1 MAGHSKWANIKHRKG
16 AQDAKRGKIFTK
28 LIREITVAAKGSGG
42 GDPSNN
48 PSLRTAIDKALGAN
62 MKRDTIDNTIKKA
75 TGTLDGVTYEEVRY
89 EGYGPGGTAVMVNCL
104 TDNRNRT
111 VADVRHAFSKHAG
124 NLGTDGSVAYL
135 FRKVGI
141 ISFSSDSN
149 EDQVMEVAMEAG
161 AEDVVTNDDGS
172 IDVFTQPDDYLAV
185 KDAMLAAGLE
195 PENAD
200 VTMHA
205 DTKTA
210 LDVEAAEKMLKLIDR
225 LEDLDDVQDVYSN
238 ADISDD
244 IMNSLGEM

>member
-28 LIREITVAAKGSGG
+28 MIREITVAAKGSGG
-42 GDPSNN
+42 GDPANN

-75 TGTLDGVTYEEVRY
+75 IGAVDGVVYEEVRY

-111 VADVRHAFSKHAG
+111 VADVRHAFSKAGG
-124 NLGTDGSVAYL
+124 NLGTDGSVAYM

-141 ISFSSDSN
+141 ISYSN
-149 EDQVMEVAMEAG
+149 AVDEDALMEVAMEAG

-172 IDVFTQPDDYLAV
+172 IDVFTTPEDYMTV
-185 KDAMLAAGLE
+185 KEAMVAAGLE
-195 PENAD
+195 PENAE

-205 DTKTA
+205 DVKTE
-210 LDVEAAEKMLKLIDR
+210 LDADAAEKMLKLIDR

-244 IMNSLGEM
+244 IMTALDA

>member
-28 LIREITVAAKGSGG
+28 LIREITVAAKGPGG
-42 GDPSNN
+42 GDVANN
-48 PSLRTAIDKALGAN
+48 PSLRAAIDKALGAN

-75 TGTLDGVTYEEVRY
+75 IGALDGDNYEQVRY

-111 VADVRHAFSKHAG
+111 VADVRHAFSKHGG

-141 ISFSSDSN
+141 ISFPNGVN
-149 EDQVMEVAMEAG
+149 EDVVIEAAMEAG

-172 IDVFTQPDDYLAV
+172 IDVFTAPEDYLNV
-185 KDAMLAAGLE
+185 KEAMVAAGLE
-195 PENAD
+195 PESAE

-205 DTKTA
+205 DTKTE
-210 LDVEAAEKMLKLIDR
+210 LDAEAAEKMLKLIDR

-238 ADISDD
+238 ADISDE
-244 IMNSLGEM
+244 IMAAIG

>member
-28 LIREITVAAKGSGG
+28 LIREISVAAKGSGG
-42 GDPSNN
+42 GDPTNN

-75 TGTLDGVTYEEVRY
+75 IGAVDGVVYEEVRY

-111 VADVRHAFSKHAG
+111 VADVRHAFSKHGG
-124 NLGTDGSVAYL
+124 NLGTDGSVAYM

-141 ISFSSDSN
+141 ISYANQVD
-149 EDQVMEVAMEAG
+149 EDALMEVAMEAG

-172 IDVFTQPDDYLAV
+172 IDVFTTPEDYMTV
-185 KDAMLAAGLE
+185 KQAMLAAGLE
-195 PENAD
+195 PENAE

-205 DTKTA
+205 DVKTE
-210 LDVEAAEKMLKLIDR
+210 LDSESAEKMLKLIDR

-238 ADISDD
+238 ADISYD
-244 IMNSLGEM
+244 IMTALDA